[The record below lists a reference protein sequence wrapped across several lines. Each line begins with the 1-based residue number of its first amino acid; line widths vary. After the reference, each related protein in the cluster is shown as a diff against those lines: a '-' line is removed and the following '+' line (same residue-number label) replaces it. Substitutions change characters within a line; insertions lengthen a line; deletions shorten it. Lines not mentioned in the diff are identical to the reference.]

1 MVMSSSARVWTAA
14 EVREMQDESRAWPRF
29 ELIDG
34 ELIVTPSTT
43 FLHQHAVGELLVALH
58 SYLKRQNVGDVLH
71 SPSDIEIVP
80 ETIMQPDV
88 FVSPKTVGRRQ
99 KEWHDIQSLLLA
111 AEIVSPS
118 TATVDRV
125 TKRQF
130 LKRAPVDEYWVVD
143 TDARIIERNRAGVEG
158 VEILDLT
165 LTWMPDGATE
175 PLVLDLVSFFA
186 EVHDEG
192 RE

>member
-1 MVMSSSARVWTAA
+1 MATQPQTGLTY
-14 EVREMQDESRAWPRF
+14 QDLQSFPEDNFRR

-175 PLVLDLVSFFA
+175 PLVLDLASFFA